1 MSGAGFIPAPQEPP
15 PRRGAT
21 ADPPRVRAF
30 VALDFEESMR
40 ARISALMEELR
51 GRVPGVRWV
60 RPEGVHVTLRFL
72 GWTDPAALERLQP
85 LLAAAAAGCPA
96 AEARIGGVG
105 VFPERGGPRVIWL
118 SVELPEPVLAL
129 QRECEK
135 AAVQAGFPAEPRPFR
150 PHLTLGRIKERT
162 SRPLL
167 PTDELGATRLDHLV
181 LFRSQLQSGGAVYTP
196 LARFAL
202 GGSGL
207 A

>member
-1 MSGAGFIPAPQEPP
+1 MSGAGFIPAPRRPP
-15 PRRGAT
+15 LPGAT
-21 ADPPRVRAF
+21 AEPPRIRAF

-51 GRVPGVRWV
+51 GRAPGVRWV

-72 GWTDPAALERLQP
+72 GWCEPAALERLAP
-85 LLAAAAAGCPA
+85 LLAVAAAACPSSD
-96 AEARIGGVG
+96 ARIGGVG

-118 SVELPEPVLAL
+118 SVELPEPILAL

-135 AAVQAGFPAEPRPFR
+135 AAVQVGFPAEPRPFR
-150 PHLTLGRIKERT
+150 PHLTLGRFKGRAP
-162 SRPLL
+162 RPRL
-167 PTDELGATRLDHLV
+167 PTDELGTTRLDHAV

-202 GGSGL
+202 GGPGL

>member
-1 MSGAGFIPAPQEPP
+1 
-15 PRRGAT
+15 
-21 ADPPRVRAF
+21 

-40 ARISALMEELR
+40 ARISATMEELR

-72 GWTDPAALERLQP
+72 GWCEPAALERLEP
-85 LLAAAAAGCPA
+85 LLAAVAAACPPSD
-96 AEARIGGVG
+96 ARIGAVG
-105 VFPERGGPRVIWL
+105 VFPERGPRVIWL
-118 SVELPEPVLAL
+118 SVELPEPILAL

-150 PHLTLGRIKERT
+150 PHLTLGRFKERA

-167 PTDELGATRLDHLV
+167 TMDELGTTRLDHVV

-202 GGSGL
+202 EGSGL